1 MIVRRRN
8 RSASAAWIVA
18 CLGLM
23 AVVGGMPAARA
34 KKPGPPT
41 TSATAT
47 LAYGGDFPDPFV
59 FVNGGRYYAY
69 STQIWSSDHWTNVP
83 VMTSTNLT
91 SWSSITDA
99 LPTLPGWA
107 RSGNTWA
114 PAVVTRSGRYV
125 LYYTTTESATG
136 RQCIS
141 VATGTA
147 PTGPFTDS
155 SSGPLVCQRSQGG
168 SIDPYPFVDPK
179 GSLYLLWKSD
189 NNALGDETSL
199 WSRQLRSDGLGW
211 AAFSRTAQLLDEQPT
226 GWHVPIEGPAMVWFQ
241 NRYYLFYG
249 GGPWNSAG
257 SGIGYATCKGPLGPC
272 TDQTPALA
280 WLATG
285 ATEAVGP
292 QGPTIFTDLSGTLRI
307 GFSGWAGTPG
317 YPDGVRAF
325 WTGPLGFTDRKPTF

>member
-1 MIVRRRN
+1 MVVRRHLVR
-8 RSASAAWIVA
+8 AVLGIVA
-18 CLGLM
+18 LVAGI
-23 AVVGGMPAARA
+23 PAAQAA
-34 KKPGPPT
+34 KPSAPAAT
-41 TSATAT
+41 TAAT

-59 FVNGGRYYAY
+59 FVNSGRYYAY
-69 STQIWSSDHWTNVP
+69 STQIWSSDHWINVP

-99 LPTLPGWA
+99 LPALPGWA

-114 PAVVTRSGRYV
+114 PGVVARSGRYL
-125 LYYTTTESATG
+125 LYYTTTEAATG
-136 RQCIS
+136 WQCIS
-141 VATGTA
+141 VATATA

-189 NNALGDETSL
+189 NNRLGDPTSF

-226 GWHVPIEGPAMVWFQ
+226 SWHVPIEGPAMVVSQ

-249 GGPWNSAG
+249 GGPWDSAG

-272 TDQTPALA
+272 TDQSPALA

-292 QGPTIFTDLSGTLRI
+292 QGPTIFTDLTGALRI

-317 YPDGVRAF
+317 YPGGVRAF
-325 WTGPLGFTDRKPTF
+325 WTGPLGFTNRKPTL